1 MAFNV
6 VLGVTGGI
14 ATYKSADLVS
24 RLINSGINVD
34 VIMTQNAC
42 EFINPLTF
50 QTLSKNPVVGS

>member
-50 QTLSKNPVVGS
+50 QTLSKIL